1 MPRNLLDITHLEKMN
16 SARRI
21 LILLCLLPILCLGGC
36 SSINSNLA
44 AGMADGIPQW
54 AGGLPADAP
63 PRPGTAEYHEMIKE
77 RERERLMPK
86 TDDSAAESSNH
97 KAKGAVH

>member
-1 MPRNLLDITHLEKMN
+1 MPRNLLDITHLAKMN

-21 LILLCLLPILCLGGC
+21 LIPLCLLPILCLGGC
-36 SSINSNLA
+36 SSINSHLA

-86 TDDSAAESSNH
+86 KDDATTQSSNSD
-97 KAKGAVH
+97 AIGAIH